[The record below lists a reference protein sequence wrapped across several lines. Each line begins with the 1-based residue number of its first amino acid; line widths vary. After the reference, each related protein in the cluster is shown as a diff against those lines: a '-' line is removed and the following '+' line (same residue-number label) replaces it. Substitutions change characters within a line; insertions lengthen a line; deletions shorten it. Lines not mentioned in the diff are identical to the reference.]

1 MIFNKIMKGISD
13 FYGIKSFSF
22 GGISFESFGRGKSA
36 GVNVTP
42 LAAIQHASVY
52 ACVRDKAE
60 SIGQLPIK
68 LYRRGKNGIDEEI
81 KSGRMWRI
89 FTQKPNSF
97 MTMQDLA
104 ESYVTNAELYGNY
117 YMLDVKND
125 LNSTMEILPFR
136 YQTNVG
142 VNMDQNGNV
151 YYTYITNDGRSDVSL
166 AGGDVAHVKLNSLD
180 GMKGLSAISCNARS
194 IGLAIAQDDHLSDVM
209 ESGAMPTGVLETT
222 EKFGPKDSHA
232 IERIRQEFDQNYT
245 AKGKNKKT
253 IFLEQGLKYNALTMT
268 PADSELI
275 LQRKYSREEICGIF
289 RVPPHRIGATGEKNS
304 GDVEQSNKDYYVNKL
319 MPLVKKFE
327 AALNQM
333 LSDGFYVK
341 VDERGFISGD
351 IASLTKTATDLFK
364 MGHISIDESR
374 VMVGLQPLG
383 PEKGGSYHAMDTNNI
398 TLGLLTDVE
407 RLQAEHRTRENL
419 ATLESQNN
427 GNNQGQ
433 EVNQDD

>member
-1 MIFNKIMKGISD
+1 MIFNKIIEGISE
-13 FYGIKSFSF
+13 FYGFKSFSF
-22 GGISFESFGRGKSA
+22 GGIAFENFGSSKSA

-42 LAAIQHASVY
+42 LAAIQHAAVY
-52 ACVRDKAE
+52 ACIRDKAE

-68 LYRRGKNGIDEEI
+68 LYRKGKNGIDVEI
-81 KSGRMWRI
+81 KSGRTWRT
-89 FTQKPNSF
+89 FTQRPNDF
-97 MTMQDLA
+97 MTMQDLL
-104 ESYVTNAELYGNY
+104 ESYVTSQELYGNY

-151 YYTYITNDGRSDVSL
+151 YYTYTSNNGRSGTSF
-166 AGGDVAHVKLNSLD
+166 AGGDVVHVKLNSLD
-180 GMKGLSAISCNARS
+180 GIKGLSAISCNARA
-194 IGLAIAQDDHLSDVM
+194 IGLAISQDDHLSDVM
-209 ESGAMPTGVLETT
+209 ESGAMPTGVLETDKGFS
-222 EKFGPKDSHA
+222 EKDAHA

-245 AKGKNKKT
+245 SKGSNKKT

-289 RVPPHRIGATGEKNS
+289 RVPPHRIGATESKGA
-304 GDVEQSNKDYYVNKL
+304 GDVEQSNKDYYINKL

-341 VDERGFISGD
+341 VDERGFTSGD
-351 IASLTKTATDLFK
+351 FESLVKAATDLFK

-374 VMVGLQPLG
+374 IMVGMPPLG
-383 PEKGGSYHAMDTNNI
+383 SEKGGDYHAMDTNNI
-398 TLGLLTDVE
+398 TLGRLTDVE
-407 RLQAEHRTRENL
+407 RLQAAQRERENL
-419 ATLESQNN
+419 AALQSQT
-427 GNNQGQ
+427 NQSP
-433 EVNQDD
+433 EAEEND